1 MPHDDAQHGSHRSS
15 NPEARET
22 LQLAGIGASPGTA
35 IGRAWLYQPAEV
47 MPRGTRPNIAVS
59 AEQERDRLH
68 TALKGAV
75 EALLALAKRVR
86 DEVGEAE
93 SDIFTAQALML
104 DDPTISERAETL
116 INEDGKDAATALT
129 QAAEEQAQLMEALPD
144 PLFQA
149 RAADVRDAARRA
161 VAMLN
166 VGGNTEP
173 TALSDR
179 ISALADPVIL
189 IAQDLAPSDSVQLPL
204 DKVRAIATALGS
216 TTSHAAI
223 LARARGIPA
232 VVGLGPRLFADVR
245 TGDQVILDGRSGDV
259 FVNPS
264 AAQVAAAQVAETER
278 NLARETVR
286 RTATASRSR
295 GQTRDGHPVPLLA
308 NVGSQVEAQLAAEEG
323 AEGIGLLRTEFV
335 FAERA
340 AMPSAEEQAEIYR
353 AIIEPFSNASH
364 PVIIR
369 TLDAGADKPL
379 PALQHYVE
387 QLPQEANPALGVR
400 GIRLQLRYPEL
411 LHEQLVGVQ
420 MAAAGSAAHT
430 QVMLPMVSTLG
441 ELTQGVAALEAAHA
455 EYAQRVGKSQPK
467 ILLGIMIETPAAV
480 LTSDVLAAHAAFFS
494 IGTNDLTQYLMSAD
508 RLNPQLAALAQPLQP
523 AVLRAIGQVV
533 EAANKVGIPVGV
545 CGEMAGEPSLAL
557 LLIGLGVSDLSMAPG
572 NVAAVREALAART
585 LSELRK
591 FAEQVLRMQT
601 PDDVKEAMDRFQGAK

>member
-1 MPHDDAQHGSHRSS
+1 MPYDDAHLGSHRSS
-15 NPEARET
+15 DPAVGRT
-22 LQLAGIGASPGTA
+22 SRLAGIGASPGIA
-35 IGRAWLYQPAEV
+35 IGRAWLYQPAEEP
-47 MPRGTRPNIAVS
+47 PRGTSPGVTVS
-59 AEQERDRLH
+59 AQQERDRLH
-68 TALKGAV
+68 TALKGAI
-75 EALLALAKRVR
+75 EALYALAKRVR

-93 SDIFTAQALML
+93 SDIFIAQALML
-104 DDPTISERAETL
+104 DDPTISERAEAL
-116 INEDGKDAATALT
+116 INADGKDAATALT

-161 VAMLN
+161 VALLN
-166 VGGNTEP
+166 VDSDTAP
-173 TALSDR
+173 IALSDR
-179 ISALADPVIL
+179 ISALTDPVIL
-189 IAQDLAPSDSVQLPL
+189 IAQDLTPSDSVQLPL

-245 TGDQVILDGRSGDV
+245 TGEQVILDGRSGEV
-259 FVNPS
+259 FINPS
-264 AAQVAAAQVAETER
+264 AEQVAAAQAAETAR
-278 NLARETVR
+278 NLARETAR

-335 FAERA
+335 FAERTV
-340 AMPSAEEQAEIYR
+340 MPSAEEQAEIYR
-353 AIIEPFSNASH
+353 AIIEPFSGDSH
-364 PVIIR
+364 HIIIR

-379 PALQHYVE
+379 PALQRYVE

-411 LHEQLVGVQ
+411 LFEQLIGVQ
-420 MAAAGSAAHT
+420 MAASGSAAHI
-430 QVMLPMVSTLG
+430 QAMLPMVSTLE
-441 ELTQGVAALEAAHA
+441 ELAQGAAALEAAHA
-455 EYAQRVGKSQPK
+455 EYEQRLGKTQPK
-467 ILLGIMIETPAAV
+467 ISLGIMIETPAAI

-508 RLNPQLAALAQPLQP
+508 RLNPQLAELAQPLQP

-533 EAANKVGIPVGV
+533 EAAKKAGIFVGV

-557 LLIGLGVSDLSMAPG
+557 LLIGLGVSDLSMTPG
-572 NVAAVREALAART
+572 SIAAVREALATRT
-585 LSELRK
+585 LSELRE

-601 PDDVKEAMDRFQGAK
+601 LNEVREAVTRF